1 MRGEVAQ
8 RRLTAQQYLELEP
21 LSEVKHEWVN
31 GELFAMAGASA
42 AHNRICFNLAVT
54 LGSALVGSPCRGY
67 TSDQR
72 VRIPSTG
79 LYTYPELTFVCG
91 EVEYD
96 PFSAETLINPTLL
109 VEVLSPSTEAWD
121 RGGRFAHYRRLPSLS
136 EFLLVAQDRLC
147 VEHYLRQGDTW
158 VLTAHS
164 EPDAVLTLA
173 SWDAHVR
180 IATVYSGVDLPPD
193 PGR

>member
-1 MRGEVAQ
+1 MSAIAAEV
-8 RRLTAQQYLELEP
+8 RLTPQQYLELEQS
-21 LSEVKHEWVN
+21 SEVKHEWVN
-31 GELFAMAGASA
+31 GELFAMAGASV
-42 AHNRICFNLAVT
+42 AHNRLCFNLAVS
-54 LGSALVGSPCRGY
+54 LGSTLSGSPCRGY

-79 LYTYPELTFVCG
+79 LYTYPDLTFVCG
-91 EVEYD
+91 EAEYD
-96 PFSAETLINPTLL
+96 PYSAETLINPTLL

-121 RGGRFAHYRRLPSLS
+121 RGGKFAHYRRLPSLR

-164 EPDAVLTLA
+164 EPDAVLTLV

-180 IATVYSGVDLPPD
+180 IATVYSGVDLPPN